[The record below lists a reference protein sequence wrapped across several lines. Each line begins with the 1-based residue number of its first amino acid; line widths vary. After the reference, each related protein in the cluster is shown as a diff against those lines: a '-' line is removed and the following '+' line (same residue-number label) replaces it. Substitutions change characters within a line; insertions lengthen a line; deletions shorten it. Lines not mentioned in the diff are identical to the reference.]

1 MLLASGTAA
10 RIDARVAASDI
21 IEASRER
28 TTGRKGETRMNIQI
42 TYCTE

>member
-1 MLLASGTAA
+1 MLLASRAA
-10 RIDARVAASDI
+10 PIDARAAASDI
-21 IEASRER
+21 IETARDR